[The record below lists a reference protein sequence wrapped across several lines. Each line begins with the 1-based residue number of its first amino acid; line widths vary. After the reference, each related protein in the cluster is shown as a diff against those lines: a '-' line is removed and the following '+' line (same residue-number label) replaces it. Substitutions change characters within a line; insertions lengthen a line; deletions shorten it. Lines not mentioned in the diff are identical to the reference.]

1 MTPNDPKAKT
11 VAELR
16 KIAGDLDISGRSAM
30 RKDELIAAI
39 AAATPS
45 PAAAPAGEKAAAAKA
60 AIAAALAGKKAAV
73 PARPATAKKPAP
85 VKATPQTAAPKNAA
99 AAPKN
104 AAAATAKKPAPVK
117 ATPQAAAPKKAA
129 APKNAAA
136 PVVAAVEKREPTQP
150 PPLSHVPA
158 PPREPGQDDVYID
171 RGAIIPDTYPGSRVR
186 VMVRDPSTLF
196 VYWEIPGAQGAEGW
210 EVGAV
215 DAMGGTREAF
225 RVDRTGG
232 HGYLHVPTA
241 EVARV
246 TLRPVVGGWAGAP
259 VAEVAVPQTAGDEAP
274 AGTAAWVEGAFD
286 APTGT
291 IAARIVTAGTR
302 PTAGA
307 ARGPRPSYG
316 GRPEGASS
324 SALVR

>member
-73 PARPATAKKPAP
+73 PARP
-85 VKATPQTAAPKNAA
+85 
-99 AAPKN
+99 
-104 AAAATAKKPAPVK
+104 ATAKKPAPVK